1 MTNYRPFPH
10 QVSFLKSLLTAFGI
24 VYCLA
29 MAGCTNTYDW
39 RIVKS
44 DEYAYEALYPGK
56 PSRAEQSIAIG
67 DQKYAMVMEAA
78 SAGKALFAVGVITL
92 DANAKNAD
100 EILLWLKN
108 STSRN
113 LTLDRKPEEQQNLK
127 FKVAGSSQEVIVA
140 EGVKMQ
146 GIGPDKIQRIFW
158 VRWLKR
164 TDNAGVQRIYQLSV
178 IQPFE
183 KMPDQNQLNQ
193 LEEQYETFYAGFH
206 PY

>member
-1 MTNYRPFPH
+1 MTNSHRFTD
-10 QVSFLKSLLTAFGI
+10 QVSFLKSLITALSI
-24 VYCLA
+24 VLCLA
-29 MAGCTNTYDW
+29 MAGCTHTYDW

-56 PSRAEQSIAIG
+56 PTRAEQTIAIG

-100 EILLWLKN
+100 EVILWLKN
-108 STSRN
+108 NTVRN
-113 LTLDRKPEEQQNLK
+113 LTLDKKLEEQKNLK
-127 FKVAGSSQEVIVA
+127 FRVAGNGQEVIAA

-146 GIGPDKIQRIFW
+146 GVGPDKIQRLFW

-183 KMPDQNQLNQ
+183 KKPDQNQLNQ